1 MTYPHASLTDKQIRE
16 TYFVVPEFKGLYAL
30 ALGKKGYRTFK
41 ARRQNLRASGGDLL
55 LIGWPDGTTIA
66 YCARSIASPIDLDTL
81 VETYRA
87 SAAMYRIRHSEKP
100 A

>member
-1 MTYPHASLTDKQIRE
+1 MKYPHASLTDQQVRD
-16 TYFVVPEFKGLYAL
+16 TFFVAPEIPGVYAL
-30 ALGKKGYRTFK
+30 ALGKEGHRTFK

-55 LIGWPDGTTIA
+55 LIGWPDGSTIA

-87 SAAMYRIRHSEKP
+87 SAAMHRIRHPEKP

>member
-1 MTYPHASLTDKQIRE
+1 MKYPQGSLTDQQARD
-16 TYFVVPEFKGLYAL
+16 TFFVVPELDHIYTL
-30 ALGKKGYRTFK
+30 ALGADGYRSFK
-41 ARRQNLRASGGDLL
+41 VYRQELRAAGGDLL
-55 LIGWPDGTTIA
+55 LIGWPDGSTIA

-87 SAAMYRIRHSEKP
+87 SAAMHRIRHPEKP